1 VRTILLVDD
10 EPDILFVLELL
21 LRARGYHI
29 VTARNGAE
37 AIEAANAHLP
47 DLVISDWMMPVMDG
61 AQLYRCFQAIPILH
75 GVPFVFMSA
84 AVPPVEV
91 TQGTYLKN
99 RLIRSDCSSSLSAMF
114 GVDRPGRSR
123 SSA

>member
-37 AIEAANAHLP
+37 AIEAANANLP

-61 AQLYRCFQAIPILH
+61 AQLYRCFQAVPILH

-91 TQGTYLKN
+91 TQGTYLKKPFDPE
-99 RLIRSDCSSSLSAMF
+99 RLFELVERHVRS
-114 GVDRPGRSR
+114 
-123 SSA
+123 